1 MVTDDT
7 DVQVARISE
16 RLDHVIERVKTLEK
30 TVDEGYSKLWRVSWL
45 VMLMLLAQVL
55 SNVGLSKI
63 IAFLK

>member
-7 DVQVARISE
+7 DIQVARMSE

-30 TVDEGYSKLWRVSWL
+30 VVDEGYSKLWRVSWL

-63 IAFLK
+63 VAFLK